1 MTTIRPTYYFLGA
14 MMFCVCGLFV
24 TFFSHGAY
32 SMQALVSDVVSG
44 TVCIFITDLIATAVW
59 ELKKALEED

>member
-1 MTTIRPTYYFLGA
+1 MTTIRSTYYFLGA
-14 MMFCVCGLFV
+14 MMFCVCGLFI

-32 SMQALVSDVVSG
+32 SMQALVSDVVGG
-44 TVCIFITDLIATAVW
+44 TVCILITDLIATAVW